1 MDGLLLDKSPS
12 FSEFSS
18 SANKVKAMIPT
29 ELAKKLRLDSLVFA
43 PNTTVIQRHPK
54 LRSKRSSLQ
63 AWGPVR
69 CALSSDTYGS
79 AQART
84 LPKSTPEVNSARL
97 STDTQCS
104 SQSSVKE
111 NLQRRISRK
120 LSRGKTNLEMLETIN
135 EAISDEPVASIV
147 SAEKAAAIRVYFE
160 TYFNELVNQP
170 TSRDCRV
177 RQLENHLYF
186 SPQLNPQEK
195 SLIRWSFAYQES
207 CYLREMRVLKAQ
219 SQIRH
224 MGEPSRYSDEKYEQ
238 LKILGQGSFGVVRLV
253 RERSKDSYQPFAN
266 QVFAMK
272 IIRKSEMLLSSQ
284 EGHLRAERDFLV
296 ASKGANW

>member
-1 MDGLLLDKSPS
+1 
-12 FSEFSS
+12 
-18 SANKVKAMIPT
+18 MIPN
-29 ELAKKLRLDSLVFA
+29 ELVKKLGLDSLAFA
-43 PNTTVIQRHPK
+43 PDTTVIQRNSK

-63 AWGPVR
+63 VWGPVR
-69 CALSSDTYGS
+69 CALSSDRGGS
-79 AQART
+79 AQARR
-84 LPKSTPEVNSARL
+84 LPKSTPDVSFAKL

-104 SQSSVKE
+104 SQPSVKE

-120 LSRGKTNLEMLETIN
+120 LSRGKTNLETLRTIN
-135 EAISDEPVASIV
+135 EAIPDLPTASIV

-177 RQLENHLYF
+177 RQLENHLFF
-186 SPQLNPQEK
+186 SPQLNPEHK
-195 SLIRWSFAYQES
+195 SLIRWTFAYQES
-207 CYLREMRVLKAQ
+207 CYLREMRVLKSQ
-219 SQIRH
+219 SQLRH
-224 MGEPSRYSDEKYEQ
+224 RGEPSRYSDEKYEQ
-238 LKILGQGSFGVVRLV
+238 LKVLGQGSFGVVRLV
-253 RERSKDSYQPFAN
+253 RERGGDHFHPFTN

-296 ASKGANW
+296 ASEGANW

>member
-1 MDGLLLDKSPS
+1 
-12 FSEFSS
+12 
-18 SANKVKAMIPT
+18 MIPN
-29 ELAKKLRLDSLVFA
+29 ELAKKFRLDSLGLA
-43 PNTTVIQRHPK
+43 PDTTVIQRNPK

-63 AWGPVR
+63 VWGPVR
-69 CALSSDTYGS
+69 YALSSDTGSS
-79 AQART
+79 AQVRR
-84 LPKSTPEVNSARL
+84 LLKSTPEVNVARL

-104 SQSSVKE
+104 SQPSVKE

-120 LSRGKTNLEMLETIN
+120 LSRGKTNLETLETIN
-135 EAISDEPVASIV
+135 EAIPDWPTTSIV

-177 RQLENHLYF
+177 RQLENHLFF
-186 SPQLNPQEK
+186 SPQLNPQHK

-219 SQIRH
+219 SQLRR
-224 MGEPSRYSDEKYEQ
+224 MGEPSQYSDEKYEQ
-238 LKILGQGSFGVVRLV
+238 LKVLGQGSFGVVRLV
-253 RERSKDSYQPFAN
+253 RERSGDLYHPFAN

-296 ASKGANW
+296 ASEGANW